1 MPDDLTTPDAPE
13 VLDLP
18 APNEGEDGT
27 LPAAAVANTAIA
39 RWYAVQVA
47 SSCEKK
53 VKATLEQRAVTLG
66 VSNRILEIEIPQ
78 TPRRQHH
85 RRGHSDR
92 QPSRRPLHQ
101 RSLPAGQSH

>member
-39 RWYAVQVA
+39 RWYAVQV
-47 SSCEKK
+47 S
-53 VKATLEQRAVTLG
+53 
-66 VSNRILEIEIPQ
+66 
-78 TPRRQHH
+78 
-85 RRGHSDR
+85 
-92 QPSRRPLHQ
+92 
-101 RSLPAGQSH
+101 

>member
-1 MPDDLTTPDAPE
+1 MSDLDQSQSDSTE

-18 APNEGEDGT
+18 APNDGDEGT
-27 LPAAAVANTAIA
+27 LESPTIRTGVA

-66 VSNRILEIEIPQ
+66 VSNRILEIEIPE
-78 TPRRQHH
+78 TPAVKIKKRWQSPVH
-85 RRGHSDR
+85 RGEGVPRLCACAHG
-92 QPSRRPLHQ
+92 
-101 RSLPAGQSH
+101 AG

>member
-1 MPDDLTTPDAPE
+1 MSELTDSIDDQE

-18 APNEGEDGT
+18 AESSQEQS
-27 LPAAAVANTAIA
+27 PATEPEAKPAIA

-78 TPRRQHH
+78 TPAVKIKKDGTRQ
-85 RRGHSDR
+85 STE
-92 QPSRRPLHQ
+92 
-101 RSLPAGQSH
+101 